1 MREKCFLHHRPHPRR
16 KPLRGPAPRH
26 ALAGAGHG
34 LAAEGM
40 AWRPTPTACGR
51 HALRANEQR
60 PGGRRSYPA
69 IKIRDEGSGAGG
81 KSCTAIKSAA
91 GPAWLW
97 RAGSQPGPCLA
108 GLPAPAPAW
117 LGLWSLSL
125 LLPLPLPWSC
135 LSGSEGRPGVPDRP
149 ARAGGARA
157 DMGRPF
163 HGLRPLGAWGTHYA
177 SLRVCSKP
185 RRA

>member
-60 PGGRRSYPA
+60 P
-69 IKIRDEGSGAGG
+69 AGE
-81 KSCTAIKSAA
+81 SCTAIKTA
-91 GPAWLW
+91 GPARCWLA
-97 RAGSQPGPCLA
+97 RSLRLCPCLTA
-108 GLPAPAPAW
+108 WLLLLPAPAW
-117 LGLWSLSL
+117 LWSLSL